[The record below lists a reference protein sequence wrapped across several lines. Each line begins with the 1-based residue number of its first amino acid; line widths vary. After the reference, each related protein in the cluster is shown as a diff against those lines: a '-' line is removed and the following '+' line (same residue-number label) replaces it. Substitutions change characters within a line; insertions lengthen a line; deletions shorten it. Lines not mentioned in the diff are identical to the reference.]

1 MAGSVRF
8 QCVGCFWSAN
18 ANQHKAPKE
27 RVRRLLAIDQITVG
41 SFETS
46 PFVEKAFLDDNMKT
60 RWQHRRPASA
70 GNAVDQKKREKK
82 KRKRR
87 RGQTQPDTVN
97 RSTLIGRANSQGKAT
112 NEDSDGR
119 DGTAL
124 TFRGREGDTDTVS
137 VRCTA
142 LWRENSAPTWHGA
155 DEDGWQRIRL
165 NAQKWCR
172 EEAL

>member
-1 MAGSVRF
+1 M
-8 QCVGCFWSAN
+8 
-18 ANQHKAPKE
+18 
-27 RVRRLLAIDQITVG
+27 T
-41 SFETS
+41 
-46 PFVEKAFLDDNMKT
+46 
-60 RWQHRRPASA
+60 
-70 GNAVDQKKREKK
+70 KKREKK

-142 LWRENSAPTWHGA
+142 L
-155 DEDGWQRIRL
+155 
-165 NAQKWCR
+165 
-172 EEAL
+172 